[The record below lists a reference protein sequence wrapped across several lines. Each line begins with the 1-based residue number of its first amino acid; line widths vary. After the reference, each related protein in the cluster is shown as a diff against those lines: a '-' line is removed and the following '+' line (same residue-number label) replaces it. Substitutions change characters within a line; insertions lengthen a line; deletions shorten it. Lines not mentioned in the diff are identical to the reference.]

1 MTATPATM
9 AKQVGEAGL
18 VSVVVT
24 RCGTSDGRENVNCS
38 FRASVVTMFLK
49 EKRKYNVPK

>member
-1 MTATPATM
+1 MTATPTTI